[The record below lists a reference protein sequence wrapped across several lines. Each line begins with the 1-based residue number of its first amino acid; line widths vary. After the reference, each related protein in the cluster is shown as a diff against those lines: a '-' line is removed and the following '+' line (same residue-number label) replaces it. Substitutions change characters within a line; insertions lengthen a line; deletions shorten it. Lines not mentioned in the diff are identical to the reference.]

1 MKIEDIKLNYGENAF
16 QKAEIEINDKT
27 IDYETSDNL
36 TYTQLLS
43 VVKGLNLISEFYD
56 VKAACTVKGT
66 SICAVALGQTTS
78 DAVQKVMDSNP
89 IDFISAVIV
98 VSSEVDSE
106 IARFL
111 KDSNIIVAP
120 AYTANALDIIKTR
133 GVKYVTINTPL
144 KDYKNYIS
152 NDIKVTPLGTLT
164 QTPNL
169 SELDKDLFKV
179 VSKVKPTV
187 EQIEDAVFAWKVA
200 KHNNSQAIVIAKDLK
215 TTAIAQ
221 GLQSASVEFALDY
234 SCDSSKDAILASDMA
249 VTVHDVNVA
258 SQGRIGL
265 IIVPFADKEVIAQ
278 ADKYEIAMITT
289 GFTNILYQ

>member
-1 MKIEDIKLNYGENAF
+1 MKLEDIKLMYGENAF
-16 QKAEIEINDKT
+16 QNAGIEPNDKT
-27 IDYETSDNL
+27 IDYEISGNL
-36 TYTQLLS
+36 TYIQILS
-43 VVKGLNLISEFYD
+43 LVKGLNLISEFYD

-66 SICAVALGQTTS
+66 GICAVALGQS
-78 DAVQKVMDSNP
+78 LADAVQKVMDSNP
-89 IDFISAVIV
+89 IDFMSSVVV

-111 KDSNIIVAP
+111 KDSNLIAAP
-120 AYTANALDIIKTR
+120 SYSKNALEILETR
-133 GVKYVTINTPL
+133 GVTYVAINTPL
-144 KDYKNYIS
+144 KDYKNFIS
-152 NDIKVTPLGTLT
+152 NDVKVTPLGTLT

-179 VSKVKPTV
+179 VSKTKPTV

-234 SCDSSKDAILASDMA
+234 SCDSSKEAVLASDMPI
-249 VTVHDVNVA
+249 TVHDVNVA

-265 IIVPFADKEVIAQ
+265 IIVPSASKEIIEQ
-278 ADKYEIAMITT
+278 TDKYEMALITT
-289 GFTNILYQ
+289 GFTNMLY

>member
-1 MKIEDIKLNYGENAF
+1 MILNYGENAF
-16 QKAEIEINDKT
+16 QKAELEKNDKT
-27 IDYETSDNL
+27 IDYEVNGNL
-36 TYTQLLS
+36 TYIQLLS
-43 VVKGLNLISEFYD
+43 VIKGLNLISEFYD

-66 SICAVALGQTTS
+66 GICAVALGQSTS

-89 IDFISAVIV
+89 IDFMDSVVV

-111 KDSNIIVAP
+111 KESNIIVAP
-120 AYTANALDIIKTR
+120 AFTKNALEILNTR
-133 GVKYVTINTPL
+133 NVAYVTINTPL

-152 NDIKVTPLGTLT
+152 NDVKITPLGTLT

-179 VSKVKPTV
+179 LSKTKPTV

-234 SCDSSKDAILASDMA
+234 SCDSSKDAILASDMPI
-249 VTVHDVNVA
+249 TVHDVNVA

-265 IIVPFADKEVIAQ
+265 IIVPNANKELIEQ
-278 ADKYEIAMITT
+278 ADKYEMAIITT
-289 GFTNILYQ
+289 GFTNILY